1 MLKNVDRTFGCLL
14 ILAALGHTAG
24 TLKWIPFMSGMFVW
38 SMGSSLAAGLLG
50 ALNIVR
56 AGRSADTTLA
66 AITVAGTA
74 AWMVLALAFGQSIGN
89 LLDPRPLGHAI
100 IAGVLVVFGGM
111 TLRRGIRREQQAR
124 RNSHTST
131 RTDVT
136 EAV

>member
-1 MLKNVDRTFGCLL
+1 MLKNVDRTFGWLL
-14 ILAALGHTAG
+14 ILAAFGHTAG

-66 AITVAGTA
+66 AITLVGTA
-74 AWMVLALAFGQSIGN
+74 SWMVLALAFGQSIGN
-89 LLDPRPLGHAI
+89 LLDPRALGHAI
-100 IAGVLVVFGGM
+100 IASVLVVFGGI
-111 TLRRGIRREQQAR
+111 TLRRASRREQQAR
-124 RNSHTST
+124 RNIRTST
-131 RTDVT
+131 RSEVT